1 MRVTRIRMEGM
12 IMKETNAA
20 NPSQL
25 RGVKQYQRYNYWS
38 LSTRPLRERKSRRNI
53 LISLRECISVRP
65 PLAAWFE
72 AFMRIGRRGVS
83 ESRASQKHA
92 IKR

>member
-1 MRVTRIRMEGM
+1 MRMARIWIEGM
-12 IMKETNAA
+12 NMKETNAA

-25 RGVKQYQRYNYWS
+25 RGVKQYLRYNYWS
-38 LSTRPLRERKSRRNI
+38 LSPRPLRERKSRRNI
-53 LISLRECISVRP
+53 LSSLRERISVTP

-72 AFMRIGRRGVS
+72 AFMRIGRRGVF
-83 ESRASQKHA
+83 ESRTSQKHA